1 MRAVARAHHVSLSM
15 VQRWVGRAGSQRLDR
30 IDWCDRS
37 HARQVVHRTADALE
51 ARIVHLRHEL
61 RATSDLGDYGAVA
74 LRRTL
79 VDRGDPNVP
88 AVRTIHRILARRGV
102 LDRQRRV
109 RRPAPPSGWYLP
121 DVASGHAE
129 LDSFDFVEGLVIQ
142 NGPHVE
148 VLNGISLHGG
158 LIGSWPGSIFTAVA
172 TMATLL
178 THWQAVGLPAYAQFD
193 NDTRFQGPHQH
204 RDVVSRV
211 MRLCSS
217 LGVTPVFAPP
227 REHGFQNPVENLN
240 GRWQQKVWS
249 RFHHPSLAALQLRS
263 DRFVAATRLRRVAR
277 LAAAPTRA
285 AIASTWRLDLQA
297 PPTGRVVFLRR
308 TNDAG
313 TVAVLG
319 HTFPLDALWPHRLV
333 RCEVNFDAHN
343 IQFYRLR
350 RHEPADQ
357 PLITE
362 VRYVLP
368 NRRFKE

>member
-1 MRAVARAHHVSLSM
+1 MRAVARAHRVPLST
-15 VQRWVGRAGSQRLDR
+15 VQHWVGRAGAQRLDR
-30 IDWCDRS
+30 IDWRDRS
-37 HARQVVHRTADALE
+37 HARKDVQRTPDVLE
-51 ARIVHLRHEL
+51 AQIVSLRQEL
-61 RATSDLGDYGAVA
+61 RATSDLGEYGAVA

-79 VDRGDPNVP
+79 VDRVASNVP
-88 AVRTIHRILARRGV
+88 AVRTIHRILVRRGV
-102 LDRQRRV
+102 LDGQRRV
-109 RRPAPPSGWYLP
+109 RRPAPPPGWYLP
-121 DVASGHAE
+121 DVASGRAE

-158 LIGSWPGSIFTAVA
+158 LAGSWPGTIFTAAA

-178 THWQAVGLPAYAQFD
+178 THWQVVGLPAYAQFD

-227 REHGFQNPVENLN
+227 REHGFQNAVENFN
-240 GRWQQKVWS
+240 GRWQAKVWH
-249 RFHHPSLAALQLRS
+249 RFHHVSLAALQLQS

-277 LAAAPTRA
+277 LAAAPVRPSIA
-285 AIASTWRLDLQA
+285 ATWRLDLQA
-297 PPTGRVVFLRR
+297 APTGRAVFLRR
-308 TNDAG
+308 TSDAG
-313 TVAVLG
+313 AVALLG
-319 HTFPLDALWPHRLV
+319 HSIPLDALWPHRLV
-333 RCEVNFDAHN
+333 RCEVNFDAQT

-350 RHEPADQ
+350 RRDPADQ

-362 VRYVLP
+362 VRHVWP
-368 NRRFKE
+368 RRRFKE

>member
-1 MRAVARAHHVSLSM
+1 MRAVARAHHVSLST
-15 VQRWVGRAGSQRLDR
+15 VQRWVERAGVQRLDR
-30 IDWCDRS
+30 IEWSDRS
-37 HARQVVHRTADALE
+37 HARKVVHRTADTLE
-51 ARIVHLRHEL
+51 AQIVSLRHEL
-61 RATSDLGDYGAVA
+61 RTTSDLGDYGAEA

-79 VDRGDPNVP
+79 LDRGSNAP
-88 AVRTIHRILARRGV
+88 AVRTIHRILERRGV
-102 LDRQRRV
+102 LDEQRRV
-109 RRPAPPSGWYLP
+109 RRPAPPPGWYLP

-142 NGPHVE
+142 RGPHIE

-158 LIGSWPGSIFTAVA
+158 LIGSWPGTLFTAAA
-172 TMATLL
+172 TMATVL

-211 MRLCSS
+211 MRLCAS

-227 REHGFQNPVENLN
+227 REHGFQNAVENLN

-249 RFHHPSLAALQLRS
+249 RFHHASLAALQLRS
-263 DRFVAATRLRRVAR
+263 DRFVVATRLRRAAR
-277 LAAAPTRA
+277 TAAAPTRP
-285 AIASTWRLDLQA
+285 AIASSWRLDLQV
-297 PPTGRVVFLRR
+297 PPTGRAVFLRR

-313 TVAVLG
+313 AVAVLG
-319 HTFPLDALWPHRLV
+319 HPISLDPLWPHRLV
-333 RCEVNFDAHN
+333 RCEVNFDTQI

-350 RHEPADQ
+350 RRDPADQ
-357 PLITE
+357 PLMTA